1 MPKTQLAYTS
11 FTSGEISPLLTERVD
26 FAKYFSGLEKLE
38 NFIIYPQGGVT
49 RRSGTVFVAEAKYHD
64 RATRLI
70 SFAFSVTETYLLEFG
85 DYYIRFYKDK
95 AQLVSGGSPYE
106 ISSPYAAND
115 LAALQYAQNAD
126 VIYIAHSSYPIYKLS
141 RAGDTSWTI
150 AEVEFEPMP
159 TYEADTDMNADLTP
173 AATTGEGIDFTSTS
187 DIFLNGDVGRLIVA
201 GAARGV
207 IVSRTTGFVVV
218 VDIID
223 DWPDTST
230 MAAGTWYITGTPVV
244 QVTPSAKTPVGK
256 RITVTAGTGDG
267 WARSGMVG
275 KYMKINGGLLK
286 IRKIVSNLEVKADIM
301 GILDNTNVAPGG
313 TWTVEVPAWSSSR
326 GYPGA
331 VCFYQQ
337 RLFFAGAPL
346 QPSTV
351 WGSRTGSYEDFSV
364 GTKDDD
370 AVDYELTSQEKIIW
384 MSPTRDINIGAG
396 GQEMVLGTG
405 DFADALTPTN
415 VMATYETTYGSAEI
429 SPLKIGHAIVFVQR
443 AGRKLREFAFI
454 AERDPRKAVDLT
466 VLAEHITQG
475 GINSLAFQQEPHG
488 LIYVTRADGQMPTMT
503 YLREHEI
510 TGWARFTTVGR
521 FADVAV
527 VPYSDGDR
535 VWVLAQRDILGQQK
549 QYIEY
554 FSEDLWAGIN
564 LFQWDM
570 ANTDSAIKY
579 VGASTVTVA
588 GLGHLEGKTV
598 AVLVNG
604 AVHPDKVV
612 IGGQITLE
620 RMGTEIEVGLPYTAS
635 GITVRPRLDTAAGT
649 IQGRIRGWGEITAR
663 LYKSLGGKINDET
676 VETRTTAD
684 LMDKSPPLFSGD
696 FRVYNLGYDLQGRI
710 FFEQSQPLPWIL
722 LSLSGVL
729 DIG

>member
-11 FTSGEISPLLTERVD
+11 FTSGEFSPLLTERVD

-85 DYYIRFYKDK
+85 DFYIRFYKDK
-95 AQLVSGGSPYE
+95 ARLEVAGVPYE
-106 ISSPYAAND
+106 ISTPYAAND
-115 LAALQYAQNAD
+115 LAALQYAQNGD
-126 VIYIAHSSYPIYKLS
+126 VIYIAHSSYPVYKLS
-141 RAGDTSWTI
+141 RAGDTNWTI
-150 AEVEFEPMP
+150 AAVDFEPMP
-159 TYEADTDMNADLTP
+159 TYEADTDMNETLTP
-173 AATTGEGIDFTSTS
+173 AATTGDGVSFVAGSG
-187 DIFLNGDVGRLIVA
+187 IFLAGDVGRMIVF
-201 GAARGV
+201 GASRGV
-207 IVSRTTGFVVV
+207 IDSRVSATEVL
-218 VDIID
+218 VDIVD
-223 DWPDTST
+223 DWPDTSA
-230 MAAGTWYITGTPVV
+230 MAAGTWFITGTPVV
-244 QVTPSAKTPVGK
+244 DVTPSAKTPIGK

-267 WARSGMVG
+267 WARADMVG
-275 KYMKINGGLLK
+275 KYLKINGGMVK
-286 IRKIVSNLEVKADIM
+286 IKKIVTNLQVKADIM
-301 GILDNTNVAPGG
+301 GVLDNTNIAPGG
-313 TWTVEVPAWSSSR
+313 TWSVEVPAWSVSR
-326 GYPGA
+326 GYPAA

-337 RLFFAGAPL
+337 RLFFAGTPL

-351 WGSRTGSYEDFSV
+351 WGSRTGSYEDFTP

-370 AVDYELTSQEKIIW
+370 ALDYELTSQEKIVW
-384 MSPTRDINIGAG
+384 MAATRDINIGSG

-405 DFADALTPTN
+405 DFGEALTATN
-415 VMATYETTYGSAEI
+415 VLATYETTYGSAEI
-429 SPLKIGHAIVFVQR
+429 SPLKIGHVIIFVQR
-443 AGRKLREFAFI
+443 AGRKIREFAFVS
-454 AERDPRKAVDLT
+454 ERDPRLAADLT

-475 GINSLAFQQEPHG
+475 GITSIAHQQEPHG
-488 LIYVTRADGQMPTMT
+488 LMYLTRADGQMPVMT

-510 TGWARFTTVGR
+510 TGWARFVTVGS
-521 FADVAV
+521 FADVAA

-535 VWVLAQRDILGQQK
+535 VWVLAQRMVLGQQK
-549 QYIEY
+549 QYVEY

-579 VGASTVTVA
+579 VGASTVTVT

-604 AVHPDKVV
+604 AVHPNKVV

-649 IQGRIRGWGEITAR
+649 VQGRIRGWGEIVAR
-663 LYKSLGGKINDET
+663 LHKSLGGKINDEI

-684 LMDKSPPLFSGD
+684 PMDLAPPLFSGD
-696 FRVYNLGYDLQGRI
+696 FAVYNLGYDLQGRI
-710 FFEQSQPLPWIL
+710 FFEQNQPLPFTL
-722 LSLSGVL
+722 LSLSGTL
-729 DIG
+729 DVN